1 MKLTV
6 HERLK
11 LLELLP
17 AKESYSGVKEIHR
30 LSLLLNLNAEEAEA
44 IDVRFVDGGMMQWN
58 QDKALGLIVDIPM
71 GEWITNIIRLALREK
86 DREGDLEPAE
96 ITLFE
101 KFILDYE

>member
-17 AKESYSGVKEIHR
+17 AKESYSGVKEIYR
-30 LSLLLNLNAEEAEA
+30 LSLQLNLNAEEAET
-44 IDVRFVDGGMMQWN
+44 IDVRFVDGMMQWN
-58 QDKALGLIVDIPM
+58 QDKALGLIVDVPM
-71 GEWITNIIRLALREK
+71 GEWMTNIIRLALREK

>member
-1 MKLTV
+1 MELTI

-17 AKESYSGVKEIHR
+17 AKESYAGVTEIYR
-30 LSLLLNLNAEEAEA
+30 TSLLLSLTDDEAKELE
-44 IDVRFVDGGMMQWN
+44 VTHVEGGIRWN
-58 QDKALGLIVDIPM
+58 QDKALTMNTDIPI
-71 GEWITNIIRLALREK
+71 GEYLTNIIRQVLREK
-86 DREGDLEPAE
+86 DRERELEPAE